1 MNSQLYHARAVKAQR
16 IDLPRN
22 PHKTTNS
29 GKVCCSLYGDPRK
42 VANNGA
48 GIFI

>member
-1 MNSQLYHARAVKAQR
+1 MNSQLYHALAVKAQC
-16 IDLPRN
+16 IVYPGG

-42 VANNGA
+42 VADNGA